1 MATVVVVLVA
11 AETAETAAVWHW
23 ASTGLTL
30 PIKIYYSLLA
40 VVFYV
45 CSKWTRA
52 T

>member
-11 AETAETAAVWHW
+11 AETAAVWHW